1 MQVGGPTLNDYIPLT
16 TPSGA
21 ALVRR
26 GSVDEI
32 ANLDSIIFDVDGVI
46 FDISESI
53 MLVHGLTAEHYFG
66 SLGWTNCAG
75 LVTSEDINAFKLA
88 GGFNGDWELAFSW
101 QLLYLFK
108 AERHGMR
115 DGALLKG
122 MEPTI
127 EHFTAMVGEIG
138 GYIRNAEKVIR
149 RLATEDEWRRIELLW
164 DRAKLQRV
172 FQETYCGDLCPQTY
186 GFEQELVPGP
196 GLIRD
201 DRLMLDRTL
210 LPKGLKL
217 GVASGRTLGEIIVSF
232 RLAGLSDDL
241 PAERI
246 VSVDDGVKKPDPE
259 VLRLAVER
267 TGGVRPMYVGDQ
279 PDDHR
284 TVVAYRELGLPMLS
298 CAVLTGL
305 RHPEA
310 KPFFEDNGVDLI
322 ADNVNAAMHAVTSII
337 LDNGTR

>member
-1 MQVGGPTLNDYIPLT
+1 M
-16 TPSGA
+16 
-21 ALVRR
+21 
-26 GSVDEI
+26 DEI

-46 FDISESI
+46 FDIAESI

-75 LVTSEDINAFKLA
+75 LIGADDINAFKLA

-108 AERHGMR
+108 AERYGIR
-115 DGALLKG
+115 DGARLKA
-122 MEPTI
+122 MEPTV
-127 EHFTAMVGEIG
+127 EQFTAMVAELG

-149 RLATEDEWRRIELLW
+149 SLATEDEWRRIEPRW
-164 DRAKLQRV
+164 DKATFQRT
-172 FQETYCGDLCPQTY
+172 FQETYCGDMCPETY
-186 GFEQELVPGP
+186 GFEQKLVPGP
-196 GLIRD
+196 GLIRE
-201 DRLMLDRTL
+201 DRLLLDRTL

-217 GVASGRTLGEIIVSF
+217 GIASGRTLGEIIVSF

-241 PAERI
+241 PKERI
-246 VSVDDGVKKPDPE
+246 VAVDDGVKKPDPE

-284 TVVAYRELGLPMLS
+284 TVERYRELGCPMLS
-298 CAVLTGL
+298 CTVLTGL

-310 KPFFEDNGVDLI
+310 RPFFEENGVDLI
-322 ADNVNAAMHAVTSII
+322 AANVNAAMHAVTAMRR
-337 LDNGTR
+337 GTRRARKETEGT